1 MRTRLVA
8 LVASLAIGGTL
19 LAVPASASLE
29 TPSAVDVTA
38 QAGQVLTDQGKAR
51 DAGER
56 DGKKGK
62 KPRWHPVNHAFFNN
76 PYAGDTKRFRIE
88 QYLIKAI
95 KNTPKN
101 GIIRMSLYSWD
112 RQEVARALVRARKRG
127 VQVQVL
133 LNDHQVTRAQLFLR
147 SSIGGNPRK
156 KNFVY
161 WCNASCRARRD
172 NLHSKFML
180 FSRTGGINDV
190 VVLGSANFTLNAVK
204 WQWNDMLSMTKQPY
218 LSRDLLK
225 VFNDMRKD
233 YNYNRPYW
241 TFCGNKSGK
250 CNSETDRKYL
260 RVFPRN
266 AGPKS
271 DPVLQML
278 KPVRCLYGKK
288 GHVKRT
294 QIRISMHT
302 MKGPR
307 GDYLAK
313 RMRGLWAA
321 GCDIKVIYGLM
332 GFPTKRALGAAT
344 LRGRIPLR
352 STGFDYNADGEV
364 DRYTHHKYAT
374 ISGMYAGRIRN
385 MTFTGSSNWSNRGTY
400 GDEIIFKLMGK
411 KTLRQYNANF
421 GKMFS
426 GMPFTRNAY
435 TTTSSV
441 YRVPVK
447 RISPDGSTYTQLEK
461 RTITRTVIRPDNM
474 LGQGATWE
482 ND

>member
-19 LAVPASASLE
+19 LGIPASAAPGTRSAIDGSVQ
-29 TPSAVDVTA
+29 PSQALAPAQVREAAVPEA
-38 QAGQVLTDQGKAR
+38 KRKAR
-51 DAGER
+51 WR
-56 DGKKGK
+56 
-62 KPRWHPVNHAFFNN
+62 PVNRAFFNN
-76 PYAGDTKRFRIE
+76 PYAGDAKRFRIE

-101 GIIRMSLYSWD
+101 GIIRISLYSWD
-112 RQEVARALVRARKRG
+112 RQETARALVRARKRG

-133 LNDHQVTRAQLFLR
+133 LNDHQTTKAMLFMR
-147 SSIGGNPRK
+147 KNIGGNPRK

-172 NLHSKFML
+172 NLHSKFLM
-180 FSRTGGINDV
+180 FSRTGGVEDV
-190 VVLGSANFTLNAVK
+190 VVLGSNNFTLNAVK
-204 WQWNDMLSMTKQPY
+204 WQWNDMLSMTKQEY
-218 LSRDLLK
+218 LTRDLVK

-278 KPVRCLYGKK
+278 KPIKCLYQSGGKT
-288 GHVKRT
+288 KRT
-294 QIRISMHT
+294 KIRVSMHT
-302 MKGPR
+302 MKGGR

-332 GFPTKRALGAAT
+332 GWHTKQALGAAT
-344 LRGRIPLR
+344 RRGRIPLR
-352 STGFDYNADGEV
+352 STGFDYNGDLEV

-374 ISGMYAGRIRN
+374 ISGFYAGKKRSL
-385 MTFTGSSNWSNRGTY
+385 TFTGSSNWSNRGTY
-400 GDEIIFKLMGK
+400 GDEIIFKIAGSK
-411 KTLRQYNANF
+411 FVRQYNGNF
-421 GKMFS
+421 GLMFS

-435 TTTSSV
+435 TTTASV

-447 RISPDGSTYTQLEK
+447 RVLPDGTTYTGY
-461 RTITRTVIRPDNM
+461 THRTVERTVNRPDA
-474 LGQGATWE
+474 LTAGGSTWE

>member
-8 LVASLAIGGTL
+8 LVASLAIGGTML
-19 LAVPASASLE
+19 GIPASAAPG
-29 TPSAVDVTA
+29 TRSALDAAAQPTQGVVPA
-38 QAGQVLTDQGKAR
+38 QARTA
-51 DAGER
+51 AAP
-56 DGKKGK
+56 DGKKA
-62 KPRWHPVNHAFFNN
+62 RWRPVNRAFFNN
-76 PYAGDTKRFRIE
+76 PYAGDAKRFRIE

-101 GIIRMSLYSWD
+101 GTIRISLYSWD
-112 RQEVARALVRARKRG
+112 RQETARALVRAKKRG

-133 LNDHQVTRAQLFLR
+133 LNDHQVTKAMLFMR
-147 SSIGGNPRK
+147 KNIGGNPRK
-156 KNFVY
+156 KSFVY

-172 NLHSKFML
+172 NLHSKFLL
-180 FSRTGGINDV
+180 FTRTGGVEDV
-190 VVLGSANFTLNAVK
+190 VVLGSNNFTLNAVK
-204 WQWNDMLSMTKQPY
+204 WQWNDMLSLTKQEY
-218 LSRDLLK
+218 LSRDLIK

-278 KPVRCLYGKK
+278 KPIKCVYKSGGKT
-288 GHVKRT
+288 KRT
-294 QIRISMHT
+294 KVRISMHT
-302 MKGPR
+302 MKGGR

-332 GFPTKRALGAAT
+332 GFHTKRVLGGAT
-344 LRGRIPLR
+344 RRGRIPLR
-352 STGFDYNADGEV
+352 STGFDYNADGDV

-374 ISGMYAGRIRN
+374 ISGAYAGKKRSI
-385 MTFTGSSNWSNRGTY
+385 TFTGSSNWSNRGTY
-400 GDEIIFKLMGK
+400 GDEIIFKIAGSK
-411 KTLRQYNANF
+411 FVRQYNGNF
-421 GKMFS
+421 GLMFS

-435 TTTSSV
+435 TTTASV
-441 YRVPVK
+441 YRVPLK
-447 RISPDGSTYTQLEK
+447 RVRPDGSTYTDYTE
-461 RTITRTVIRPDNM
+461 RTITRTVVRPDN
-474 LGQGATWE
+474 LSAGGPTWE

>member
-8 LVASLAIGGTL
+8 LVASLTIGGTL
-19 LAVPASASLE
+19 LGIP
-29 TPSAVDVTA
+29 PSAADETRSAIDTRVA
-38 QAGQVLTDQGKAR
+38 AGAVAPDEGKAR
-51 DAGER
+51 DASDR
-56 DGKKGK
+56 DRKKA
-62 KPRWHPVNHAFFNN
+62 RWRPVNQAFFNN
-76 PYAGDTKRFRIE
+76 PYAGNAKRFRIE

-101 GIIRMSLYSWD
+101 GIIRISLYSWD
-112 RQEVARALVRARKRG
+112 RQETARALVRARKRG
-127 VQVQVL
+127 VTVQVL
-133 LNDHQVTRAQLFLR
+133 LNDHQVTKAMLFMR
-147 SSIGGNPRK
+147 KNIGGNPRK

-172 NLHSKFML
+172 NLHSKFLL
-180 FSRTGGINDV
+180 FSRTGGVEDV
-190 VVLGSANFTLNAVK
+190 VVLGSNNFTLNAVK
-204 WQWNDMLSMTKQPY
+204 WQWNDMLSMTKQQY
-218 LSRDLLK
+218 LTRDLVK

-241 TFCGNKSGK
+241 TFCANKTNK

-278 KPVRCLYGKK
+278 KPIKCLYESKGKT
-288 GHVKRT
+288 KRT
-294 QIRISMHT
+294 KVRVSMHT

-313 RMRGLWAA
+313 RLRGLWAS

-332 GFPTKRALGAAT
+332 GWHTKQALGAST
-344 LRGRIPLR
+344 KRGRIPLR
-352 STGFDYNADGEV
+352 STGFDYNADGDV

-374 ISGMYAGRIRN
+374 ISGMYAGKKRAL
-385 MTFTGSSNWSNRGTY
+385 TFTGSSNWSNRGTY
-400 GDEIIFKLMGK
+400 GDEIIFKLAGS
-411 KTLRQYNANF
+411 KTVRQYNNNF
-421 GKMFS
+421 GLMYS

-435 TTTSSV
+435 TTTASV
-441 YRVPVK
+441 YRVPLK
-447 RISPDGSTYTQLEK
+447 RVSPDGTTYTEYAE
-461 RTITRTVIRPDNM
+461 RTITRTVVRPDNM
-474 LGQGATWE
+474 SAGGSTWE